1 MMFLNKLA
9 NWYFTRRAL
18 PYWMVLLID
27 CLICYL
33 SGLFAFW
40 LYYRGAVTLGNLGI
54 LTKTIL
60 MYMVFNLIGF
70 RIFRTYFGII
80 RYSSFVDL
88 MHVAMA
94 QGVSL
99 VIAEVMHYVVY
110 SWQLQFVR
118 LEGRQIVAMYVVATI
133 GMMIFRVLVKTV
145 YDVVFAS
152 DTGQRT
158 LIYGVRDGGVAL
170 AKAIRNEKP
179 ARFLLKGFILSR

>member
-1 MMFLNKLA
+1 MRMRFLNKLA

-33 SGLFAFW
+33 SGLFVFW

-70 RIFRTYFGII
+70 RLFHTYSGII

-99 VIAEVMHYVVY
+99 VIA
-110 SWQLQFVR
+110 R
-118 LEGRQIVAMYVVATI
+118 
-133 GMMIFRVLVKTV
+133 
-145 YDVVFAS
+145 
-152 DTGQRT
+152 
-158 LIYGVRDGGVAL
+158 
-170 AKAIRNEKP
+170 
-179 ARFLLKGFILSR
+179 